1 MDRGAVMETKEKA
14 MKFKRLV
21 EVETEVTH
29 LLADMG
35 VRYWEDASVNGND
48 EDDENPTIPLRICGG
63 WKLKIDLATGQI
75 CGWPGGVTAETH
87 YKVCDAGVY
96 SLLDADGAVVA
107 SRDGYV
113 PSMLAPNGHGHGD
126 YVILKIDGAGVIEG
140 WKADLSYF
148 NRDE

>member
-1 MDRGAVMETKEKA
+1 METKEKA

-35 VRYWEDASVNGND
+35 VRYWEDASVNGSD
-48 EDDENPTIPLRICGG
+48 EDDENPTIPLRSGDR
-63 WKLKIDLATGQI
+63 WRLTIDLATGQI
-75 CGWPGGVTAETH
+75 CNWPGGFAAETY
-87 YKVCDAGVY
+87 YKVCDDGVY
-96 SLLDADGAVVA
+96 SLLADDGSVVA
-107 SRDGYV
+107 SRGGYV
-113 PSMLAPNGHGHGD
+113 PSMLAPNGHGYGD

-148 NRDE
+148 SRGK